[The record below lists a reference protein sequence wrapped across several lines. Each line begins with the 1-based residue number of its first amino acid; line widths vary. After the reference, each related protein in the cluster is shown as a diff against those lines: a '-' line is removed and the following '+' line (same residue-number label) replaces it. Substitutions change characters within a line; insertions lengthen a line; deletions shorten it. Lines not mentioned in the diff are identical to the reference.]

1 MGRYLQ
7 TFSKVPVPG
16 PQFSYLPPW
25 SVNGRVSASISLPKS
40 NFRHSF
46 VFFVFFFHSLPVSI
60 VPISH
65 HPSVFFFK
73 ITANEPLFLLLVKK
87 KTRFI
92 LAVII
97 FVSLTNKQEKRIKN
111 SVNFFFYFYMS
122 DSRPKWSQW
131 ERLEKK
137 KKKIFSF
144 LHPPRKKFSPQ
155 FKGEKKEQVEDGH
168 SVNAH

>member
-46 VFFVFFFHSLPVSI
+46 VFFCFFFHSLPVSI

-87 KTRFI
+87 K
-92 LAVII
+92 
-97 FVSLTNKQEKRIKN
+97 
-111 SVNFFFYFYMS
+111 
-122 DSRPKWSQW
+122 
-131 ERLEKK
+131 
-137 KKKIFSF
+137 KKIHFGRYHIRF
-144 LHPPRKKFSPQ
+144 LNQ
-155 FKGEKKEQVEDGH
+155 QTGKENQKQRQLLLLLLHVGQ
-168 SVNAH
+168 